1 MINKNAIGRII
12 KTARIKNDLTQ
23 EELAEAVE
31 ISSNYLSKVERGL
44 KWKILV
50 YYNQDTNNQ
59 LFLKLEIYYQIVIK
73 KLINLSLKL

>member
-73 KLINLSLKL
+73 KLISLSLKL